1 MVRIE
6 AIIRPSRLDEVK
18 SALDDL
24 GVHGISVTEI
34 KGAGKQKGYTQ
45 HYRGSEYQVNLLPKV
60 QLIVVVSDSQ
70 QDSVIGAIES
80 AARTGEIGDGMY
92 GKVKIILDRFP
103 GLPSS
108 RLEVAERLEQLRLLE
123 NGIPIQVDAVDIDTI
138 GVDTEADL
146 MAVAALLAQPVL

>member
-18 SALDDL
+18 TALDEM

-60 QLIVVVSDSQ
+60 QLVVVVADSML
-70 QDSVIGAIES
+70 DGVVGAIEG
-80 AARTGEIGDGMY
+80 AARTGEIGDG
-92 GKVKIILDRFP
+92 KIFVTPVMEAVRIRT
-103 GLPSS
+103 G
-108 RLEVAERLEQLRLLE
+108 ER
-123 NGIPIQVDAVDIDTI
+123 GDSAVS
-138 GVDTEADL
+138 
-146 MAVAALLAQPVL
+146 

>member
-80 AARTGEIGDGMY
+80 AARTGEIGDSPEPFSIDTKNDATEAPKAKARRWMLPS
-92 GKVKIILDRFP
+92 VRLRFP
-103 GLPSS
+103 DST
-108 RLEVAERLEQLRLLE
+108 A
-123 NGIPIQVDAVDIDTI
+123 
-138 GVDTEADL
+138 L
-146 MAVAALLAQPVL
+146 M

>member
-60 QLIVVVSDSQ
+60 QLIVVVSHSQ
-70 QDSVIGAIES
+70 QDSVIGAIEG
-80 AARTGEIGDGMY
+80 AARTGEIGDG
-92 GKVKIILDRFP
+92 KIF
-103 GLPSS
+103 
-108 RLEVAERLEQLRLLE
+108 V
-123 NGIPIQVDAVDIDTI
+123 T
-138 GVDTEADL
+138 
-146 MAVAALLAQPVL
+146 PVLEAVRIRTGERGDTAVS